1 MSVEYRKGGEKMKNI
16 FTIPEIE
23 VIKFAN
29 EDIVTT
35 SPGTGLPVLPF
46 SDDVNDLLDLNA

>member
-1 MSVEYRKGGEKMKNI
+1 MSVEYKKGGEKMKNI

-35 SPGTGLPVLPF
+35 SPGTSLPVLPF
-46 SDDVNDLLDLNA
+46 SDDANELLDLI

>member
-1 MSVEYRKGGEKMKNI
+1 MKNI
-16 FTIPEIE
+16 FTNPEIE

-35 SPGTGLPVLPF
+35 SGGTSLPVIPF
-46 SDDVNDLLDLNA
+46 SDDANDLLDLI